1 MRQNKFQFNPTPY
14 INLSTSNQQPTTMKK
29 LIPHF
34 LLAAMILT
42 GSSLKAHISY
52 SAGTT
57 RDLGTFS
64 VTGLESAVT
73 KSNTVTSNFGWS
85 SGTDAN
91 LGDTHK
97 LRGLRFTLLNT
108 GLVTIR
114 VEGLAVGSVTAL
126 SNPGF
131 SLYKGLAHVSPSQ
144 LDHDTSPISAAYNNA
159 TYGTNTPNGTI
170 YWQGSFNALGD
181 WKIGNDDDGLTLASL
196 SSFTYVGNAAD
207 GTSALFGTAP
217 GINGDGNA
225 DGTLSRSFALSAGD
239 YSIFVG
245 GAEYFGTSNVGADT
259 TTSFAFNTTL
269 SVAVIPEPSTYALF
283 GLGALLITFAYR
295 RRVAYQA

>member
-1 MRQNKFQFNPTPY
+1 
-14 INLSTSNQQPTTMKK
+14 MKT

-34 LLAAMILT
+34 LIGAMFLG

-52 SAGTT
+52 SAGST

-64 VTGLESAVT
+64 LTGLESAVS
-73 KSNTVTSNFGWS
+73 KSNTVTGNYGWS

-108 GLVTIR
+108 GLVTIK

-131 SLYKGLAHVSPSQ
+131 SIYRGLAHVAPAQ
-144 LDHDTSPISAAYNNA
+144 LDHDTSVISAAYNNA
-159 TYGTNTPNGTI
+159 AYGVGN
-170 YWQGSFNALGD
+170 WQGSFNALGD
-181 WKIGNDDDGLTLASL
+181 WKIGNDDGVTFADL
-196 SSFTYVGNAAD
+196 SSLTYVGNAAD

-225 DGTLSRSFALSAGD
+225 DGMVSGSFMLSAGD

-245 GAEYFGTSNVGADT
+245 GAEYFGSSNNATGVSG
-259 TTSFAFNTTL
+259 SNFAFNTTL
-269 SVAVIPEPSTYALF
+269 SVTVIPEPSTYALF
-283 GLGALLITFAYR
+283 ALGAMVLAAACR
-295 RRVAYQA
+295 RRMARG

>member
-1 MRQNKFQFNPTPY
+1 
-14 INLSTSNQQPTTMKK
+14 MKK
-29 LIPHF
+29 LTRHF
-34 LLAAMILT
+34 LLAAMFLA

-64 VTGLESAVT
+64 VTGLESDVT
-73 KSNTVTSNFGWS
+73 KSNNVKGNFGWS

-97 LRGLRFTLLNT
+97 LRGLRFTLLSA
-108 GLVTIR
+108 GLVTIK
-114 VEGLAVGSVTAL
+114 VEGLAVGSVAAL

-131 SLYKGLAHVSPSQ
+131 SLYKGLAHVAPAQ
-144 LDHDTSPISAAYNNA
+144 LDHDTSDISEAYNNA
-159 TYGTNTPNGTI
+159 TYGAGN
-170 YWQGSFNALGD
+170 WQGSFNALGD
-181 WKIGNDDDGLTLASL
+181 WKIGNDPDLVGGTLASL

-207 GTSALFGTAP
+207 GTSTLFGTAP

-225 DGTLSRSFALSAGD
+225 DGTVSGSFVLSADD

-245 GAEYFGTSNVGADT
+245 GAEYFGTSNAGADT
-259 TTSFAFNTTL
+259 TTSFGFNSTL
-269 SVAVIPEPSTYALF
+269 SVMAIPEPSTYGLLS
-283 GLGALLITFAYR
+283 LGAMVLAATYR
-295 RRVAYQA
+295 RRRARG

>member
-1 MRQNKFQFNPTPY
+1 
-14 INLSTSNQQPTTMKK
+14 MKK
-29 LIPHF
+29 LISHF
-34 LLAAMILT
+34 LLAGMFLT
-42 GSSLKAHISY
+42 ASSLKAHISY

-57 RDLGTFS
+57 SDLGTFS

-73 KSNTVTSNFGWS
+73 KSNRVTSNFGWS

-108 GLVTIR
+108 GLVTIKI
-114 VEGLAVGSVTAL
+114 EGLAGGSLATL

-131 SLYKGLAHVSPSQ
+131 SLYKGLAHVAPAQ
-144 LDHDTSPISAAYNNA
+144 LDHDTSVISAAYNNA
-159 TYGTNTPNGTI
+159 TYGTNTYGTNGTI
-170 YWQGSFNALGD
+170 YWQGSFKALGD
-181 WKIGNDDDGLTLASL
+181 WKIGNDDGITFDDL

-225 DGTLSRSFALSAGD
+225 DGTLSRSFVLSAGD

-245 GAEYFGTSNVGADT
+245 GAEYFGTSNAGADT
-259 TTSFAFNTTL
+259 TTSFAFNATL
-269 SVAVIPEPSTYALF
+269 SVGVIPEPSTYALF
-283 GLGALLITFAYR
+283 AVGAMVLAAACR
-295 RRVAYQA
+295 RRMARG

>member
-1 MRQNKFQFNPTPY
+1 
-14 INLSTSNQQPTTMKK
+14 MKK
-29 LIPHF
+29 LIPH
-34 LLAAMILT
+34 LLFAAMILT

-57 RDLGTFS
+57 RDLGTFA

-91 LGDTHK
+91 LGDSHK
-97 LRGLRFTLLNT
+97 LRALRFTLLNS
-108 GLVTIR
+108 GLVTIK
-114 VEGLAVGSVTAL
+114 VEGLAVGSNTAL

-131 SLYKGLAHVSPSQ
+131 SLYKGLAHVAPAL
-144 LDHDTSPISAAYNNA
+144 LDHDTSDITVAYNNA
-159 TYGTNTPNGTI
+159 TYGTNTYGTNTYGTNTYGTNTYGTNGTI

-181 WKIGNDDDGLTLASL
+181 WKIGNDDDELTPASL

-207 GTSALFGTAP
+207 GTSALFGAAP

-245 GAEYFGTSNVGADT
+245 GAEYFGSSNTAAGVSGNN
-259 TTSFAFNTTL
+259 FAFKTTL

-283 GLGALLITFAYR
+283 GLGALLITGAYR

>member
-1 MRQNKFQFNPTPY
+1 MRPNKSQLNPNPYFN
-14 INLSTSNQQPTTMKK
+14 LLTSHQQPTIMKK
-29 LIPHF
+29 LTRHF
-34 LLAAMILT
+34 LLAAMFLAGT
-42 GSSLKAHISY
+42 SLKAHISY
-52 SAGTT
+52 SAGST

-64 VTGLESAVT
+64 VTGLESDVT
-73 KSNTVTSNFGWS
+73 KSNTVTGNFGWS

-97 LRGLRFTLLNT
+97 LRGLRFTLLNA
-108 GLVTIR
+108 GLVTIK
-114 VEGLAVGSVTAL
+114 VEGLAVGSVAAL

-131 SLYKGLAHVSPSQ
+131 SLYKGLAHVAPAQ
-144 LDHDTSPISAAYNNA
+144 LDHDTSVISHAYNNA
-159 TYGTNTPNGTI
+159 TYGAGN
-170 YWQGSFNALGD
+170 WQGSFNALGD
-181 WKIGNDDDGLTLASL
+181 WKIGSDDGITFADL
-196 SSFTYVGNAAD
+196 SSFTYIGNAAD

-225 DGTLSRSFALSAGD
+225 DGTVSRSFVLSAGD

-245 GAEYFGTSNVGADT
+245 GAEYFGTSNAGADT

-283 GLGALLITFAYR
+283 GIGALIMLGAYR
-295 RRVAYQA
+295 KRTSYQA

>member
-1 MRQNKFQFNPTPY
+1 
-14 INLSTSNQQPTTMKK
+14 MKT

-34 LLAAMILT
+34 LIAAMILT

-52 SAGTT
+52 SAGST

-73 KSNTVTSNFGWS
+73 KSNQVTSNFGWS

-108 GLVTIR
+108 GLVTIK
-114 VEGLAVGSVTAL
+114 VEGLAGGSLTAL

-131 SLYKGLAHVSPSQ
+131 SLYKGLAHVAPSQ
-144 LDHDTSPISAAYNNA
+144 LDHDTSEISEAYNNA
-159 TYGTNTPNGTI
+159 TYGVGN
-170 YWQGSFNALGD
+170 WQGSFNALGD
-181 WKIGNDDDGLTLASL
+181 WKIGNDYDGVTPASL

-225 DGTLSRSFALSAGD
+225 NGTLSGTFALSPGD

-245 GAEYFGTSNVGADT
+245 GAEYFGSSNTATGVSG
-259 TTSFAFNTTL
+259 SNFAFNTTL

-283 GLGALLITFAYR
+283 ALGAMVLTAAYR
-295 RRVAYQA
+295 RRMARG

>member
-1 MRQNKFQFNPTPY
+1 MRPNKSQLNPNPYFN
-14 INLSTSNQQPTTMKK
+14 LLTSHQQPTIMKK
-29 LIPHF
+29 LARHF
-34 LLAAMILT
+34 LLAAMFLA

-73 KSNTVTSNFGWS
+73 KGNNVTGNFGWS

-97 LRGLRFTLLNT
+97 LRGLRFTLLSA
-108 GLVTIR
+108 GLVTIK
-114 VEGLAVGSVTAL
+114 VEGLAVGSVAAL

-131 SLYKGLAHVSPSQ
+131 SLYKGLAHVAPAQ
-144 LDHDTSPISAAYNNA
+144 LDHDTSVISYAYNDA
-159 TYGTNTPNGTI
+159 TYGAGN
-170 YWQGSFNALGD
+170 WQGSFNALGD
-181 WKIGNDDDGLTLASL
+181 WKIGSDDGVTFADL
-196 SSFTYVGNAAD
+196 SSFTYIGNAAD
-207 GTSALFGTAP
+207 GTSTLFGTAP

-225 DGTLSRSFALSAGD
+225 DGTVSGSFVLSAGD

-245 GAEYFGTSNVGADT
+245 GAEYFGSSNDATGVSG
-259 TTSFAFNTTL
+259 SNFAFNTTL
-269 SVAVIPEPSTYALF
+269 SVAVIPEPSTYALMV
-283 GLGALLITFAYR
+283 LGAVFFTR
-295 RRVAYQA
+295 RLVRSVGRPVCVS

>member
-1 MRQNKFQFNPTPY
+1 
-14 INLSTSNQQPTTMKK
+14 MKK

-34 LLAAMILT
+34 LLVAMILT

-91 LGDTHK
+91 LGDSHK
-97 LRGLRFTLLNT
+97 LRALRFTLLNS
-108 GLVTIR
+108 GLVTIK
-114 VEGLAVGSVTAL
+114 VEGLAVGSNTAL

-131 SLYKGLAHVSPSQ
+131 SLYKGLAHVAPSQ
-144 LDHDTSPISAAYNNA
+144 LDHDTSPISEAYNNA
-159 TYGTNTPNGTI
+159 TYGTNTTNGTI

-181 WKIGNDDDGLTLASL
+181 WKIGNDYDGLTLASL

-225 DGTLSRSFALSAGD
+225 DGTLSRSFELSAGD

-245 GAEYFGTSNVGADT
+245 GAEYFGSSNTAAGVIGNN
-259 TTSFAFNTTL
+259 FAFNTTL

>member
-1 MRQNKFQFNPTPY
+1 
-14 INLSTSNQQPTTMKK
+14 MKTF
-29 LIPHF
+29 IPHF
-34 LLAAMILT
+34 LIGAMFLA

-73 KSNTVTSNFGWS
+73 KSNTVTGNFGWS

-108 GLVTIR
+108 GLVTIK

-131 SLYKGLAHVSPSQ
+131 SIYRGLAHVAPAQ
-144 LDHDTSPISAAYNNA
+144 LDHDTSVISAAYNNA
-159 TYGTNTPNGTI
+159 TYGDGN
-170 YWQGSFNALGD
+170 WQGSFNALGD
-181 WKIGNDDDGLTLASL
+181 WKIGNDDGVTFADL
-196 SSFTYVGNAAD
+196 SSFTYIGNAAD

-217 GINGDGNA
+217 GIYGDGNA
-225 DGTLSRSFALSAGD
+225 DGTVSGSFMLTAGD

-245 GAEYFGTSNVGADT
+245 GAQYFGSSNTATGVSGST
-259 TTSFAFNTTL
+259 FAFNTTL

-283 GLGALLITFAYR
+283 AVGAMVLAAACR
-295 RRVAYQA
+295 RRMARG

>member
-1 MRQNKFQFNPTPY
+1 MRPNKFHFNPNPY
-14 INLSTSNQQPTTMKK
+14 ISLLTANQQPTIMKT

-34 LLAAMILT
+34 LIGAMFLAC
-42 GSSLKAHISY
+42 SSLKAHISY
-52 SAGTT
+52 SAGST

-73 KSNTVTSNFGWS
+73 KSNQVTSNFGWS

-108 GLVTIR
+108 GLVTIK
-114 VEGLAVGSVTAL
+114 VEGLAGGSLTAL

-131 SLYKGLAHVSPSQ
+131 SLYKGLAHVAPSQ
-144 LDHDTSPISAAYNNA
+144 LDHDTSPISEAYNNA
-159 TYGTNTPNGTI
+159 TYGTNTTNGTI

-181 WKIGNDDDGLTLASL
+181 WKIGNDYDGVTPASL

-225 DGTLSRSFALSAGD
+225 NGTLSGTFALSPGD

-245 GAEYFGTSNVGADT
+245 GAEYFGSSNTATGVSG
-259 TTSFAFNTTL
+259 SNFAFNTTL

-283 GLGALLITFAYR
+283 ALGAMVLTAAYR
-295 RRVAYQA
+295 RRMARG

>member
-1 MRQNKFQFNPTPY
+1 M
-14 INLSTSNQQPTTMKK
+14 
-29 LIPHF
+29 F
-34 LLAAMILT
+34 LA

-73 KSNTVTSNFGWS
+73 KGNNVTGNFGWS

-97 LRGLRFTLLNT
+97 LRGLRFTLLNA
-108 GLVTIR
+108 GLVTIK
-114 VEGLAVGSVTAL
+114 VEGLAVGSVAAL

-131 SLYKGLAHVSPSQ
+131 SLYKGLAHVAPAQ
-144 LDHDTSPISAAYNNA
+144 LDHDDSVISAAYNDA
-159 TYGTNTPNGTI
+159 TYGAGN
-170 YWQGSFNALGD
+170 WQGSFNALGD
-181 WKIGNDDDGLTLASL
+181 WKIGSDDGITFADL
-196 SSFTYVGNAAD
+196 SSFTYIGNAAD
-207 GTSALFGTAP
+207 GTPALFGTAP

-225 DGTLSRSFALSAGD
+225 DGTVSRSFVLSAGD

-245 GAEYFGTSNVGADT
+245 GAEYFGSSNNATGVSG
-259 TTSFAFNTTL
+259 SNFAFNTTL
-269 SVAVIPEPSTYALF
+269 SAAVIPEPSTYALMA
-283 GLGALLITFAYR
+283 LGTMVLAAAYR
-295 RRVAYQA
+295 RRMARG

>member
-1 MRQNKFQFNPTPY
+1 
-14 INLSTSNQQPTTMKK
+14 MKK
-29 LIPHF
+29 LTRNF

-73 KSNTVTSNFGWS
+73 KSNTVKSNFGWS

-91 LGDTHK
+91 LGDTHM
-97 LRGLRFTLLNT
+97 LRGLRFTLLNS
-108 GLVTIR
+108 GLVTIN
-114 VEGLAVGSVTAL
+114 VEGLAVGSNTAL

-131 SLYKGLAHVSPSQ
+131 SLYKGLAHVAPAQ
-144 LDHDTSPISAAYNNA
+144 LDHDTSDISTDYNNA
-159 TYGTNTPNGTI
+159 TYGAGN
-170 YWQGSFNALGD
+170 WQGSFNALGD
-181 WKIGNDDDGLTLASL
+181 WKIGNDADDLTPASL

-245 GAEYFGTSNVGADT
+245 GAEYFGSSNTGPGVVSG
-259 TTSFAFNTTL
+259 SNFAFNTTL
-269 SVAVIPEPSTYALF
+269 SVAVIPEPSTYALMV
-283 GLGALLITFAYR
+283 LGAVFFTR
-295 RRVAYQA
+295 RLVRSVRRPVCVS

>member
-1 MRQNKFQFNPTPY
+1 
-14 INLSTSNQQPTTMKK
+14 MKK

-34 LLAAMILT
+34 LLVAMILT

-73 KSNTVTSNFGWS
+73 KSNIVTSNFGWS

-91 LGDTHK
+91 LGDTHY
-97 LRGLRFTLLNT
+97 LRGLRFTLLNS
-108 GLVTIR
+108 GLVTIK

-131 SLYKGLAHVSPSQ
+131 SLYKGLAHVAPAQ
-144 LDHDTSPISAAYNNA
+144 LDHDTSVISEAYNNA
-159 TYGTNTPNGTI
+159 TYGVDN
-170 YWQGSFNALGD
+170 WQGSFNALGD
-181 WKIGNDDDGLTLASL
+181 WRIGNDAGVTFADL

-207 GTSALFGTAP
+207 GTSALLGTAP

-245 GAEYFGTSNVGADT
+245 GAEYFGSSNTAAGVSGRN
-259 TTSFAFNTTL
+259 FAFNTTL

-283 GLGALLITFAYR
+283 GLGALLITVAYR

>member
-1 MRQNKFQFNPTPY
+1 MRPNKFHFNPNPY
-14 INLSTSNQQPTTMKK
+14 ISLLTSNQQPTIMKT

-34 LLAAMILT
+34 LIGAMFLAC
-42 GSSLKAHISY
+42 SSLKAHISY
-52 SAGTT
+52 SAGST

-73 KSNTVTSNFGWS
+73 KSNTVTGNFGWS

-108 GLVTIR
+108 GLVTIK

-131 SLYKGLAHVSPSQ
+131 SIYRGLAHVAPAQ
-144 LDHDTSPISAAYNNA
+144 LDHDTSVISTSYNDA
-159 TYGTNTPNGTI
+159 TYGVGN
-170 YWQGSFNALGD
+170 WQGSFNALGD
-181 WKIGNDDDGLTLASL
+181 WKIGNDDGVTFADL

-225 DGTLSRSFALSAGD
+225 DGTVSGSFKLSAGD

-245 GAEYFGTSNVGADT
+245 GAEYFGSSNTAAGVSG
-259 TTSFAFNTTL
+259 SNFAFNTTL

-283 GLGALLITFAYR
+283 ALGAMVLTVAYR
-295 RRVAYQA
+295 RKTSRG

>member
-1 MRQNKFQFNPTPY
+1 MRPNKQHHSPNPY
-14 INLSTSNQQPTTMKK
+14 INLLTSNQQTTIMKT

-34 LLAAMILT
+34 LIAAMILT

-52 SAGTT
+52 SAGST

-73 KSNTVTSNFGWS
+73 KSNQVTSNFGWS

-108 GLVTIR
+108 GLVTIK
-114 VEGLAVGSVTAL
+114 VEGLAGGSLTAL

-131 SLYKGLAHVSPSQ
+131 SLYKGLANVAPSQ
-144 LDHDTSPISAAYNNA
+144 LDHDTSEISEAYNNA
-159 TYGTNTPNGTI
+159 TYGVGN
-170 YWQGSFNALGD
+170 WQGSFNALGD
-181 WKIGNDDDGLTLASL
+181 WKIGNDYDGVTPASL

-225 DGTLSRSFALSAGD
+225 NGTLSGTFALSAGD

-245 GAEYFGTSNVGADT
+245 GAKYFGSSNTATGVSG
-259 TTSFAFNTTL
+259 SNFAFNTTL

-283 GLGALLITFAYR
+283 AVGAMVLAAACRYR
-295 RRVAYQA
+295 TARG

>member
-14 INLSTSNQQPTTMKK
+14 ISLLTSNQQPIIMKT

-34 LLAAMILT
+34 LIGAMFLA
-42 GSSLKAHISY
+42 GSTLKAHISY

-64 VTGLESAVT
+64 VTGLESAAT
-73 KSNTVTSNFGWS
+73 KSNTVTGNFGWS

-108 GLVTIR
+108 GLVTIK

-131 SLYKGLAHVSPSQ
+131 SLYKGLAHVAPAQ
-144 LDHDTSPISAAYNNA
+144 LDHDTSVISEAYNNA
-159 TYGTNTPNGTI
+159 TYGTNTNGTI

-181 WKIGNDDDGLTLASL
+181 WKIGNDYDGVTLATL
-196 SSFTYVGNAAD
+196 SSFTYIGNAAD
-207 GTSALFGTAP
+207 GTSALFGSAA

-225 DGTLSRSFALSAGD
+225 DGTVSGSFVLSAGD

-245 GAEYFGTSNVGADT
+245 GAEYFGSSNTATGVSGS
-259 TTSFAFNTTL
+259 SFAFNTTL

-283 GLGALLITFAYR
+283 IVGAMVLAAACR
-295 RRVAYQA
+295 RRRARG

>member
-1 MRQNKFQFNPTPY
+1 
-14 INLSTSNQQPTTMKK
+14 MKK
-29 LIPHF
+29 LIPHL

-52 SAGTT
+52 TTGST

-73 KSNTVTSNFGWS
+73 KSNQVRSNFGWS

-91 LGDTHK
+91 LEDTHY
-97 LRGLRFTLLNT
+97 LRALRFTLLNS
-108 GLVTIR
+108 GLVTIK

-131 SLYKGLAHVSPSQ
+131 SIFRGLAATGSTDESEASVAYN
-144 LDHDTSPISAAYNNA
+144 DAAYGVGN
-159 TYGTNTPNGTI
+159 
-170 YWQGSFNALGD
+170 WEGSFRALGD
-181 WKIGNDDDGLTLASL
+181 WAVGVDLKPADWPL
-196 SSFTYVGNAAD
+196 SYFTYIGNAAD

-225 DGTLSRSFALSAGD
+225 DGTLSRSFVLSAGD

-245 GAEYFGTSNVGADT
+245 GAEYFGSSNTGTGVVSG
-259 TTSFAFNTTL
+259 SNFGFNTTL

-283 GLGALLITFAYR
+283 GLGALLITGAYR

>member
-1 MRQNKFQFNPTPY
+1 
-14 INLSTSNQQPTTMKK
+14 MKK
-29 LIPHF
+29 FTRHI
-34 LLAAMILT
+34 LLAAMFLAGT
-42 GSSLKAHISY
+42 SLKAHISY

-57 RDLGTFS
+57 RDLGAFS

-73 KSNTVTSNFGWS
+73 KSNTVTGNFGWS
-85 SGTDAN
+85 SGTDSN

-108 GLVTIR
+108 GLVTIK

-131 SLYKGLAHVSPSQ
+131 SLYKGFAHVAPAQ
-144 LDHDTSPISAAYNNA
+144 LDHDDSVISAAYNDA
-159 TYGTNTPNGTI
+159 TYGVGN
-170 YWQGSFNALGD
+170 WQGSFNALGN
-181 WKIGNDDDGLTLASL
+181 WKIGNDDGVTFADL

-207 GTSALFGTAP
+207 GTSALFGAVP

-225 DGTLSRSFALSAGD
+225 DGTVSESFVLSAGD

-245 GAEYFGTSNVGADT
+245 GAEYFGSSNTAAGVSG
-259 TTSFAFNTTL
+259 SNFAFNTTL

-283 GLGALLITFAYR
+283 VLGAMVMYGIRFR
-295 RRVAYQA
+295 KSDQGRF

>member
-1 MRQNKFQFNPTPY
+1 
-14 INLSTSNQQPTTMKK
+14 MKK

-57 RDLGTFS
+57 RDLGTFA

-97 LRGLRFTLLNT
+97 LRGLRFTLLNS
-108 GLVTIR
+108 GLVTIK
-114 VEGLAVGSVTAL
+114 VEGLAVGSVAAL

-131 SLYKGLAHVSPSQ
+131 SLFKGLAHVAPSQ
-144 LDHDTSPISAAYNNA
+144 LDHDTSVITAAYNDA
-159 TYGTNTPNGTI
+159 TYGVGN
-170 YWQGSFNALGD
+170 WQGSFNALGD
-181 WKIGNDDDGLTLASL
+181 WKIGNDDGLTFADL
-196 SSFTYVGNAAD
+196 SSFTYVGNVAD

-245 GAEYFGTSNVGADT
+245 GAEYFGSSNTAAGVSG
-259 TTSFAFNTTL
+259 SNFAFNTTL

-283 GLGALLITFAYR
+283 GLGALLITVAYR